1 MILNSENVPNV
12 HGKICLW
19 NMICESGGKT
29 LFFTNTNIDVS
40 PDLYK
45 QLLYMA
51 FVSIMKD
58 IADVENIKFMK
69 TKTMIQRFSN
79 IYNVSLSPEDIDL
92 LKKVG
97 RYLRE
102 HGFSDETISLG
113 TSFVL

>member
-1 MILNSENVPNV
+1 MILNSENV

-58 IADVENIKFMK
+58 VENIKFMK
-69 TKTMIQRFSN
+69 TKTIIQRFSN